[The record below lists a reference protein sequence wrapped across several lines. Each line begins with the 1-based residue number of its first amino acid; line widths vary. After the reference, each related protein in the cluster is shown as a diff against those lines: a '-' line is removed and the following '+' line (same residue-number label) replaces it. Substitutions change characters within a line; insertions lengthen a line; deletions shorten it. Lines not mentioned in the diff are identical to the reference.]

1 MREVMLGLFQRLRPN
16 VHVTSAH
23 LRALIGRRGTD
34 AIECFS
40 NPVPR
45 EQPEMESLGFNSD
58 EIAVD
63 AHERNAAANRECG
76 KVSIHPDF
84 WWGTAQSRTMP
95 PF

>member
-1 MREVMLGLFQRLRPN
+1 MRAVMLGLFQRLRPN

-23 LRALIGRRGTD
+23 LRAAIGRLGAD
-34 AIECFS
+34 AIECCS
-40 NPVPR
+40 DPVPG
-45 EQPEMESLGFNSD
+45 EQPEMESLGFKSD
-58 EIAVD
+58 KIVVD